1 MQLVRV
7 ALDVPLPTLF
17 DYRLEHA
24 TRELIGVRVLVPF
37 GRGQRAGII
46 LEVGGAPQVPPERI
60 KRVTQVFVDEPRL
73 APDLLDLM
81 RFASRYYHYPIGQVV
96 MGALPQPLRR
106 ARASRDAEARVAL
119 TPAALAADWS
129 ALPPRAVARRRVLEH
144 LRADGPCAPVQ
155 LRSLASTASRALK
168 DLMAQGWVAPQ
179 VVALAR
185 ETPQGAVHC
194 AVPDLALTRDQ
205 AKALNAIEATLGRFA
220 AWLLLGVTGSGKT
233 EVYLQLIERVLARG
247 GQALLLVPEINLTP
261 QLQARLSARFPGAV
275 LAGLHSGVPEAE
287 RLRRWRAA
295 ESAHASILVG
305 TRLAVFTPLPRLG
318 LIVVDEEHDAS
329 FKQQEGLRYSARD
342 LAVLRAKHR
351 RVPVVLGSATPS
363 LETYASALAGRYRL
377 AQLPS
382 RANSQ
387 LPSIRC
393 VDTRGQR
400 LREGLSLEL
409 IDALTR
415 CLGSREQGLVFVNRR
430 GYAPALVCFA
440 CGWSAPCPRCSARL
454 VLHLSETRLRCHYCG
469 HEEPVVG
476 ACPSCGNLD
485 LTAAGHG
492 TQRIEH
498 ALGQLF
504 PAARVLRI
512 DRDTA
517 RKRLAFERMRQRVQ
531 DHDVDILVGTQM
543 LAKGHDF
550 PRLTLV
556 GVINADRALYS
567 TDFRAA
573 ERLFAQLTQV
583 AGRAGRR
590 DAAGEVLIQTEFPG
604 HPLYQAVRRQDYA
617 AFAQLALADRREATV
632 PPYAHQVLLRAE
644 APRRDAVERF
654 LGRAAQ
660 AGRRL
665 GFRVEIYEPVP
676 APVARVAGR
685 ERGHLLVQ
693 SGSRIELQRF
703 TDAWAPRLS
712 GREARRVRWALDV
725 DPADL

>member
-46 LEVGGAPQVPPERI
+46 LEVGGEPQVAPERV
-60 KRVTQVFVDEPRL
+60 KRVTQVFIGEPRL

-81 RFASRYYHYPIGQVV
+81 RFASRYYHCPIGQVV
-96 MGALPQPLRR
+96 MGALPQLLRR
-106 ARASRDAEARVAL
+106 TRASRDAEAHVAL

-129 ALPPRAVARRRVLEH
+129 TLPTRAMARRRVLEH
-144 LRADGPCAPVQ
+144 LRAHGPCAPVL
-155 LRSLASTASRALK
+155 LRSLASTAPRALK
-168 DLMAQGWVAPQ
+168 DLMAQGWVAPE
-179 VVALAR
+179 VALPR
-185 ETPQGAVHC
+185 DPTRGAVHS
-194 AVPDLALTRDQ
+194 AVPGLKLTIDQ
-205 AKALNAIEATLGRFA
+205 DKALNSIGATLGRFA
-220 AWLLLGVTGSGKT
+220 TWLLLGVTGSGKT
-233 EVYLQLIERVLARG
+233 EVYLQLIERVLGRG

-261 QLQARLSARFPGAV
+261 QLEARLSARFPGAV
-275 LAGLHSGVPEAE
+275 LVGLHSGVPEAE

-295 ESAHASILVG
+295 ESARASILVG

-342 LAVLRAKHR
+342 LAVWRAKHR
-351 RVPVVLGSATPS
+351 QVPVVLGSATPS

-393 VDTRGQR
+393 VDTRRQR
-400 LREGLSLEL
+400 LREGLCPEL
-409 IDALTR
+409 INALTR
-415 CLGSREQGLVFVNRR
+415 CLASSEQSLVFINRR
-430 GYAPALVCFA
+430 GYAPALLCFA

-454 VLHLSETRLRCHYCG
+454 VLHLNEAHLRCHYCG
-469 HEEPVVG
+469 HEEPVIG

-492 TQRIEH
+492 TQRIER
-498 ALGQLF
+498 ALAQVF
-504 PAARVLRI
+504 PTARVLRI
-512 DRDTA
+512 DRDSA
-517 RKRLAFERMRQRVQ
+517 RKRLAFEQMRQRVQ
-531 DHDVDILVGTQM
+531 DYDVDILVGTQM

-556 GVINADRALYS
+556 GVINADSALYS

-573 ERLFAQLTQV
+573 EKLFAQLTQV

-590 DAAGEVLIQTEFPG
+590 DACGEVLIQTEFPG
-604 HPLYQAVRRQDYA
+604 HPLYQAVQRQDYA
-617 AFAQLALADRREATV
+617 AFAQLALAERREATV

-644 APRRDAVERF
+644 APRREAVERF

-660 AGRRL
+660 AGSRL

-693 SGSRIELQRF
+693 SGSRNELQRF
-703 TDAWAPRLS
+703 TDAWAPRLY

-725 DPADL
+725 DPLDL

>member
-24 TRELIGVRVLVPF
+24 TRELIGARVLVPF
-37 GRGQRAGII
+37 GRGQRAGLI

-60 KRVTQVFVDEPRL
+60 KRVTQVFTGEPRL

-96 MGALPQPLRR
+96 MGTLPQALRR
-106 ARASRDAEARVAL
+106 ARASPDPEARVAL

-144 LRADGPCAPVQ
+144 LRAQGPCAPVL

-168 DLMAQGWVAPQ
+168 DLMAQGWVAPR
-179 VVALAR
+179 VELPR
-185 ETPQGAVHC
+185 DTTQGAVHS
-194 AVPDLALTRDQ
+194 ARSDLELTVDQ
-205 AKALNAIEATLGRFA
+205 DKALRAIEATLGRFA
-220 AWLLLGVTGSGKT
+220 AWVLLGVTGSGKT
-233 EVYLQLIERVLARG
+233 EVYLRLIERVLARG

-261 QLQARLSARFPGAV
+261 QLEARLGARFPGAV

-305 TRLAVFTPLPRLG
+305 TRLAVFTPLPQLG

-351 RVPVVLGSATPS
+351 QVPVVLGSATPS

-382 RANSQ
+382 RAHSQ

-393 VDTRGQR
+393 VDTRAQR
-400 LREGLSLEL
+400 LREGLSSEL

-415 CLGSREQGLVFVNRR
+415 RLASREQSLVFVNRR
-430 GYAPALVCFA
+430 GYAPALVCLA

-454 VLHLSETRLRCHYCG
+454 VLHLSETCLRCHYCG
-469 HEEPVVG
+469 HEERVIG

-512 DRDTA
+512 DRDSA
-517 RKRLAFERMRQRVQ
+517 RKRLAFERMQQRIQ

-556 GVINADRALYS
+556 GVVNADSALYS

-590 DAAGEVLIQTEFPG
+590 DASGEVLIQTEFPD
-604 HPLYQAVRRQDYA
+604 HPLYQAVQRQDYA
-617 AFAQLALADRREATV
+617 AFAQLALAERREATV

-644 APRRDAVERF
+644 APAREAVDHF
-654 LGRAAQ
+654 LGRAAR

-665 GFRVEIYEPVP
+665 SFRVEIYEPVP
-676 APVARVAGR
+676 ASVARVAGR

-693 SGSRIELQRF
+693 SGSRNELQRF
-703 TDAWAPRLS
+703 VDAWAPCLS
-712 GREARRVRWALDV
+712 TREARRVRWALDV
-725 DPADL
+725 DPLDF

>member
-24 TRELIGVRVLVPF
+24 TRELIGARVLVPF
-37 GRGQRAGII
+37 GRGQRAGLI

-60 KRVTQVFVDEPRL
+60 KRVTQVFTGEPRL

-96 MGALPQPLRR
+96 MGTLPQALRR
-106 ARASRDAEARVAL
+106 ARASPDPEARVAL

-144 LRADGPCAPVQ
+144 LRAQGPCAPVL

-168 DLMAQGWVAPQ
+168 DLMAQGWVAPR
-179 VVALAR
+179 VELPR
-185 ETPQGAVHC
+185 DTTQGAVHS
-194 AVPDLALTRDQ
+194 ARSDLELTVDQ
-205 AKALNAIEATLGRFA
+205 DKALRAIEATLGRFA
-220 AWLLLGVTGSGKT
+220 AWVLLGVTGSGKT
-233 EVYLQLIERVLARG
+233 EVYLRLIERVLARG

-261 QLQARLSARFPGAV
+261 QLEARLGARFPGAV

-305 TRLAVFTPLPRLG
+305 TRLAVFTPLPQLG

-351 RVPVVLGSATPS
+351 QVPVVLGSATPS

-382 RANSQ
+382 RAHSQ

-393 VDTRGQR
+393 VDTRAQR
-400 LREGLSLEL
+400 LREGLSSEL

-415 CLGSREQGLVFVNRR
+415 RLASREQSLVFVNRR
-430 GYAPALVCFA
+430 GYAPALVCLA

-454 VLHLSETRLRCHYCG
+454 VLHLSETCLRCHYCG
-469 HEEPVVG
+469 HEERVIG

-512 DRDTA
+512 DRDSA
-517 RKRLAFERMRQRVQ
+517 RKRLAFERMQQRIQ
-531 DHDVDILVGTQM
+531 DHDIDILVGTQM

-556 GVINADRALYS
+556 GVVNADSALYS

-590 DAAGEVLIQTEFPG
+590 DASGEVLIQTEFPD
-604 HPLYQAVRRQDYA
+604 HPLYQAVQRQDYA
-617 AFAQLALADRREATV
+617 AFAQLALAERREATV

-644 APRRDAVERF
+644 APAREAVDHF
-654 LGRAAQ
+654 LGRAAR

-665 GFRVEIYEPVP
+665 SFRVEIYEPVP
-676 APVARVAGR
+676 ASVARVAGR

-693 SGSRIELQRF
+693 SGSRNELQRF
-703 TDAWAPRLS
+703 VDAWAPCLS
-712 GREARRVRWALDV
+712 TREARRVRWALDV
-725 DPADL
+725 DPLDF

>member
-24 TRELIGVRVLVPF
+24 TRELIGARVLVPF
-37 GRGQRAGII
+37 GRGQRAGLI

-60 KRVTQVFVDEPRL
+60 KRVTQVFTGEPRL

-96 MGALPQPLRR
+96 MGTLPQALRR
-106 ARASRDAEARVAL
+106 ARASPDPEARVAL

-144 LRADGPCAPVQ
+144 LRAQGPCAPVL

-168 DLMAQGWVAPQ
+168 DLMAQGWVAPR
-179 VVALAR
+179 VELPR
-185 ETPQGAVHC
+185 DTTQGAVHS
-194 AVPDLALTRDQ
+194 ARSDLELTVDQ
-205 AKALNAIEATLGRFA
+205 DKALRAIEATLGRFA
-220 AWLLLGVTGSGKT
+220 AWVLLGVTGSGKT
-233 EVYLQLIERVLARG
+233 EVYLRLIERVLARG

-261 QLQARLSARFPGAV
+261 QLEARLGARFPGAV

-305 TRLAVFTPLPRLG
+305 TRLAVFTPLPQLG

-351 RVPVVLGSATPS
+351 QVPVVLGSATPS

-382 RANSQ
+382 RAHSQ

-393 VDTRGQR
+393 VDTRAQR
-400 LREGLSLEL
+400 LREGLSSEL

-415 CLGSREQGLVFVNRR
+415 RLASREQSLVFVNRR
-430 GYAPALVCFA
+430 GYAPALVCLA

-454 VLHLSETRLRCHYCG
+454 VLHLSETCLRCHYCG
-469 HEEPVVG
+469 HEERVIG

-512 DRDTA
+512 DRDSA
-517 RKRLAFERMRQRVQ
+517 RKRLAFERMQQRIQ
-531 DHDVDILVGTQM
+531 AHDVDILVGTQM

-556 GVINADRALYS
+556 GVVNADSALYS

-590 DAAGEVLIQTEFPG
+590 DASGEVLIQTEFPD
-604 HPLYQAVRRQDYA
+604 HPLYQAVQRQDYA
-617 AFAQLALADRREATV
+617 AFAQLALAERREATV

-644 APRRDAVERF
+644 APAREAVDHF
-654 LGRAAQ
+654 LGRAAR

-665 GFRVEIYEPVP
+665 SFRVEIYEPVP
-676 APVARVAGR
+676 ASVARVAGR

-693 SGSRIELQRF
+693 SGSRNELQRF
-703 TDAWAPRLS
+703 VDAWAPCLS
-712 GREARRVRWALDV
+712 TREARRVRWALDV
-725 DPADL
+725 DPLDF